1 MDFGIALASNLD
13 AWKTVKRAEE
23 LGISHAWFYDTQML
37 SPDIFAV
44 MALAAEHTSKIKLG
58 MGVLVPTN
66 RIAPVTANGLATL
79 NKLAP
84 GRIIFG
90 AGTGFTARNT
100 MGLGPMKLSDFR
112 EYLRVVQALLK
123 GETVDWECE
132 GATHKIRFLNPEFG
146 MINITDPIPLHLSA
160 FAPKAS
166 RMTAEIADGWMTFLS
181 NMQRALNQ
189 AEQIAAACREA
200 GRDPKTLY
208 RTVFALG
215 SILDPGEAATS
226 KRAIA
231 EAGPMAAVFFHGLVE
246 ATIALQL
253 PPQIAPL
260 MEEYRRQYA
269 TYQPADAKY
278 LQMHKLHLLAVRP
291 EEERFLTE
299 DVMRMTTFTA
309 GPDEL
314 IDRIRTLRDCGYD
327 QFTIQLVVGHEDAL
341 ERWVRLF
348 EKV

>member
-58 MGVLVPTN
+58 TGVLIPTN

-79 NKLAP
+79 NQLAP
-84 GRIIFG
+84 ARIIFG

-100 MGLGPMKLSDFR
+100 MGLGPMKLSEFR
-112 EYLRVVQALLK
+112 EHLRVVQALLR

-132 GATHKIRFLNPEFG
+132 GARHNIRFLNPEFG
-146 MINITDPIPLHLSA
+146 MINIKDRIPLHISA
-160 FAPKAS
+160 FAPKA
-166 RMTAEIADGWMTFLS
+166 RKMTAEIADGWMTFLS
-181 NMQRALNQ
+181 TIPRAIHE
-189 AEQIAAACREA
+189 AEQIASSCREA
-200 GRDPKTLY
+200 GRDSKSLY
-208 RTVFALG
+208 RTVFTLG
-215 SILDPGEAATS
+215 CVLDEGESPAS
-226 KRAIA
+226 PRARA
-231 EAGPMAAVFFHGLVE
+231 EAGPLAAVFFHGLVE
-246 ATIALQL
+246 STIALQL
-253 PPQIAPL
+253 PPAIAPM

-269 TYQPADAKY
+269 GYQPTDAKY

-299 DVMRMTTFTA
+299 DVIRMTTTTA
-309 GPDEL
+309 TAPEL
-314 IDRIRTLRDCGYD
+314 VDRIRGLRDAGYD
-327 QFTIQLVVGHEDAL
+327 QFTIQLVHGHEGAL

-348 EKV
+348 EKI